1 MIIRE
6 LNLTNFRGFGGTR
19 EFKFAENFTVIAGVN
34 GRGKTTIIDAIR
46 YSAGRLIPQISK
58 ARGQYPKITKYDVNN
73 NAIEGKFSI
82 ELVTNCAGY
91 PLKFSVSYDWD
102 ANKVVPTRLPKAVAQ
117 NVAAA
122 YGADPRSTD
131 DAAPLVVVYTTDR
144 ASFRLPKKLPR
155 EIPPVAKAAFGGALV
170 NRTVDYR
177 DLAHR
182 LRALEIEAIHPGETA
197 QRMHRAMMHV
207 VSTLLHGFDSLR
219 LIENPLGILINKSG
233 STFELFQLS
242 DGERSLF
249 AMAAD
254 LSRRLTLANP
264 RIDNPLEGSGV
275 VLIDELELH
284 LHPKW
289 QRTISETLR
298 TLFPNIQF
306 ICTTHSP
313 FVIQSMRE
321 GEVINLDG
329 QPVIE
334 VGNLSV
340 GTIAR
345 GLMGIDRPDVS
356 VRYEEMVEVAKSYL
370 LEIEEALNSPA
381 ERLAE
386 FEKRLADRL
395 EPYADNPA
403 FQAFLEL
410 KREARLGPLRSQ
422 INGDANQ

>member
-6 LNLTNFRGFGGTR
+6 LNLTNFRGFEGTR

-46 YSAGRLIPQISK
+46 FSAGRLIPQISK

-73 NAIEGKFSI
+73 KSIEGKFTI

-91 PLKFSVSYDWD
+91 PLKFNLTFDWHS
-102 ANKVVPTRLPKAVAQ
+102 NKAVPTRLPKAVAQ
-117 NVAAA
+117 NVASA
-122 YGADPRSTD
+122 YGEDPNSDD
-131 DAAPLVVVYTTDR
+131 DAAPLVVCYTTDR

-155 EIPPVAKAAFGGALV
+155 EIPPIAKAAFGGALV

-182 LRALEIEAIHPGETA
+182 LKALQIDAIHPGETA
-197 QRMHRAMMHV
+197 RRMHLAMMHV
-207 VSTLLHGFDSLR
+207 VSTLLDGFDALR
-219 LIENPLGILINKSG
+219 LIENPLGILIDKSG
-233 STFELFQLS
+233 NTFELFQLS

-264 RIDNPLEGSGV
+264 RLENPLEGSGV

-289 QRTISETLR
+289 QRTIAETLR
-298 TLFPNIQF
+298 TIFPKIQF

-329 QPVIE
+329 QPIIG

-340 GTIAR
+340 GTIAH

-356 VRYEEMVEVAKSYL
+356 VRYEEMVKVAKNYL
-370 LEIEEALNSPA
+370 LEIEEASNSPA
-381 ERLAE
+381 ERLAQ
-386 FEKRLADRL
+386 FEKQLADRV

-410 KREARLGPLRSQ
+410 KREARLGPIRTQNS
-422 INGDANQ
+422 GDAN